1 MLCNLKR
8 KHLSCLNNK
17 CRKGLGNRK
26 GWGEIRRNG
35 ERGRIRARSLVM
47 IKKLIK
53 LNFSLFHFT
62 DLFLIIWWIFLKM
75 SSRFF
80 YNSRKTG
87 KSKTIEKR
95 YFNQKKDD

>member
-1 MLCNLKR
+1 
-8 KHLSCLNNK
+8 
-17 CRKGLGNRK
+17 LGNRK

-62 DLFLIIWWIFLKM
+62 DLFLIIWWIFLKCKVDFSIIAEKQVKAKLLRRDM
-75 SSRFF
+75 LTK
-80 YNSRKTG
+80 RKMIRAG
-87 KSKTIEKR
+87 NFRMVDIEI
-95 YFNQKKDD
+95 NA